1 MEIKVE
7 AGDIVQHPAKAII
20 VNLFEGVRSP
30 GGATGALDEA
40 LGGGIG
46 QLMAEGEIKGK
57 KGELTLVHTLG
68 RLPSPRI
75 LVAGL
80 GEQSAF
86 NTGSV
91 RDLTGASLRRLR
103 GAGASSVATILHGA
117 GIAGLEPQ
125 ACAQAIAEGAV
136 MGSYRFTRHKQN
148 DEDAKE
154 IESLGVRAM
163 PVRTDVTDEESV
175 RAMVQATLAEFGR
188 IDILINNAGVMS
200 PGRLWEI
207 PAKRWDL
214 VMRVNVR
221 GPVICCQAVLPHM
234 IERRDGVVIN
244 ISSIAADQVGEG
256 NVSYSVTKQA
266 LRKLSE
272 GLAEEVKEHNI
283 RVFSLSPEGLVITPG
298 TMYHRLD
305 EQVPAG
311 PLVEPPDAMGKAA
324 VFLCGD
330 EAKSLVGQHFY
341 SRPLLR
347 ERGLWDEPA
356 ESDRAT

>member
-1 MEIKVE
+1 MTLADKV
-7 AGDIVQHPAKAII
+7 AIV
-20 VNLFEGVRSP
+20 
-30 GGATGALDEA
+30 TGSS
-40 LGGGIG
+40 
-46 QLMAEGEIKGK
+46 
-57 KGELTLVHTLG
+57 
-68 RLPSPRI
+68 R
-75 LVAGL
+75 GL
-80 GEQSAF
+80 GKNMALALAQEGCHIVIAARTEQEADPKLP
-86 NTGSV
+86 G
-91 RDLTGASLRRLR
+91 
-103 GAGASSVATILHGA
+103 TIH
-117 GIAGLEPQ
+117 
-125 ACAQAIAEGAV
+125 
-136 MGSYRFTRHKQN
+136 ST
-148 DEDAKE
+148 AKE

-244 ISSIAADQVGEG
+244 ISSIAADQAGEG

-272 GLAEEVKEHNI
+272 GLAEEVKEHNV

-305 EQVPAG
+305 EQVPDG
-311 PLVEPPDAMGKAA
+311 PLVEPPEAMGKAA

-330 EAKSLVGQHFY
+330 EAKSLIGQHFY

-356 ESDRAT
+356 ESGKAT